1 MEIDTYVQEDD
12 ATKTRILDTCKRWLT
27 KDDRTGEIHISDVL
41 DPRQAVLRRVYG
53 SRLGEREITLFISGR
68 SYHEI
73 MEALVAEQQVQREV
87 EVRWQGVVGHIDAT
101 PEGVPF
107 EFKSSRSWKP
117 SPVDNLSKRYIR
129 NLGYYV
135 ALHSPDK
142 ELDIGRLGI
151 LYVAAKDKVT
161 GGPPLKIYTVTYN
174 NLAAIRE
181 DVLSRKNAIVD
192 VLYGNGKFSDLPDC
206 NNAEYDNWSMCET
219 CTYSAECGKHM
230 AGGLIEWK
238 MQNVQA

>member
-1 MEIDTYVQEDD
+1 MDLEAIVQEDND
-12 ATKTRILDTCKRWLT
+12 TKTRILDRCREWLT
-27 KDDRTGEIHISDVL
+27 KEDRTGEIHISDIL

-73 MEALVAEQQVQREV
+73 MEALVEKQMVQREV

-117 SPVDNLSKRYIR
+117 SPVGEVSKRYLR

-135 ALHSPDK
+135 AMHNPNS
-142 ELDIGRLGI
+142 EQATGRLGI

-161 GGPPLKIYTVTYN
+161 GGPPLKMYSVTYN
-174 NLAAIRE
+174 GLSAIR
-181 DVLSRKNAIVD
+181 DDIILRRDAILAVLDGRQA
-192 VLYGNGKFSDLPDC
+192 FSTLLDC
-206 NNAEYDNWSMCET
+206 NQGEYKDWSL
-219 CTYSAECGKHM
+219 CTGCLYLMECQKHM
-230 AGGLIEWK
+230 AGEPISIP
-238 MQNVQA
+238 